1 MACRSRDRPKELRM
15 TEPCNEPEGLFTCTT
30 SDLDP
35 LVRARLGMAVN
46 KLPAIPKSPHPS
58 YYQPSLA

>member
-1 MACRSRDRPKELRM
+1 M